1 MRALLSLVKTNF
13 RQTNPCKEAET
24 KSAFSA
30 SMHTFLSASTPFPP
44 SSKLVIMLTLS
55 REAGRNSVIRQLGLK
70 VRELT
75 RLTPATVVG

>member
-1 MRALLSLVKTNF
+1 
-13 RQTNPCKEAET
+13 
-24 KSAFSA
+24 
-30 SMHTFLSASTPFPP
+30 
-44 SSKLVIMLTLS
+44 MLTLS